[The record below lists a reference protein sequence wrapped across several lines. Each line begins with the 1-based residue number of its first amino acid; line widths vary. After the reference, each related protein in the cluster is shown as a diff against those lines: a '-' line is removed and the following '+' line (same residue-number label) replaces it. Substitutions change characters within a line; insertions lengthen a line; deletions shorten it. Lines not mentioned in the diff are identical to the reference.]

1 MEAVNRPWIDHLLTD
16 EEREQFKKDGYLLI
30 EDALDPGTLEAATA
44 AVDRID
50 TRMRKELDYNAERRL
65 NVHDF
70 IGKDSYLLEL
80 IDLPT
85 VFPKIWGLMGW
96 NIYLF
101 HTQMVVSPPSSTR
114 VKVQKRFGWH
124 QDQNRA
130 NGDLDMESLPINPML
145 ALKVGYFLTDTN
157 DVGVGNLYIAPG
169 QQHRKRIEFSEEDSE
184 MPVNGMPVRL
194 KAGSAL
200 IFDRRLWHSASPN
213 YLNRP
218 RKVLFYGYAYRW
230 IRPKCLMDVEDLM
243 EKSDPIRRQ
252 LLGATAAQVRYYT
265 PREEDVP
272 LRTWLQ
278 ENSSESFAWTSR

>member
-50 TRMRKELDYNAERRL
+50 TRMRKELDYDAERRL

-101 HTQMVVSPPSSTR
+101 HTQMVVSPPSSTPGKGAEKIR
-114 VKVQKRFGWH
+114 
-124 QDQNRA
+124 
-130 NGDLDMESLPINPML
+130 L
-145 ALKVGYFLTDTN
+145 ASG
-157 DVGVGNLYIAPG
+157 
-169 QQHRKRIEFSEEDSE
+169 SE
-184 MPVNGMPVRL
+184 
-194 KAGSAL
+194 
-200 IFDRRLWHSASPN
+200 
-213 YLNRP
+213 P
-218 RKVLFYGYAYRW
+218 RQR
-230 IRPKCLMDVEDLM
+230 
-243 EKSDPIRRQ
+243 
-252 LLGATAAQVRYYT
+252 
-265 PREEDVP
+265 
-272 LRTWLQ
+272 
-278 ENSSESFAWTSR
+278 

>member
-30 EDALDPGTLEAATA
+30 EDALDPDTLGATTA

-50 TRMRKELDYNAERRL
+50 ARMRKEMDYDAERRI
-65 NVHDF
+65 NIHDC
-70 IGKDSYLLEL
+70 IGKDPYLLEL
-80 IDLPT
+80 IDLPAT
-85 VFPKIWGLMGW
+85 FPKVWGLMGW

-101 HTQMVVSPPSSTR
+101 HTQMIVSPPSSKPVEAR
-114 VKVQKRFGWH
+114 MQLHWH
-124 QDQNRA
+124 QDQNRT
-130 NGDLDMESLPINPML
+130 NGDLDMEGLPVNPML
-145 ALKVGYFLTDTN
+145 SLKIGFFLTDTN
-157 DVGVGNLYIAPG
+157 DVGVGNLYIVPG
-169 QQHRKRIEFSEEDSE
+169 QQDRKRVESSEGDPSK
-184 MPVNGMPVRL
+184 PVKGMPL
-194 KAGSAL
+194 QAKAGSAL

-252 LLGATAAQVRYYT
+252 LLGATTAQVRYYT

-272 LRTWLQ
+272 LRTWL
-278 ENSSESFAWTSR
+278 EVNSSESFAWQNR